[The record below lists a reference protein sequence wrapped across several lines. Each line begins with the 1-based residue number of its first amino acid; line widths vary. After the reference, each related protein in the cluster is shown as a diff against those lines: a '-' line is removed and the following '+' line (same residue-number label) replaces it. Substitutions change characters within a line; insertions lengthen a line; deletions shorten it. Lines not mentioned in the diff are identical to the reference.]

1 MRVLL
6 FGEYSGFHNSLKV
19 GLEKIGH
26 IVDVASSGDGF
37 KDIKSDISLG
47 SSSHNFIG
55 KISRIITPF
64 TKLNRFKEYD
74 VTQFVNS
81 NPLTVCQL
89 NKHLYKKVLSFSDK
103 NFLSACGD
111 DPVLYDN
118 LNKFRYNFYS
128 SFEAPALSHIPDYSK
143 TYLDIHNC
151 VIERIDGIIPVM
163 IEYAKGYKEHS
174 KVCPTIPLPV
184 DTESITY
191 KDNFIDNKVHFFHGI
206 NRPFFKGTPIIIDAL
221 NKLQASYPNE
231 VKVTIAENMKQNDYL
246 SALDSANV
254 VLDQCKSYSYG
265 MNALYSLAKGK
276 IVMSGSEPE
285 ALEELGLRRDD
296 CPIIN
301 IQPDSDQIYR
311 QLLLILENKR
321 NLQTMGYTSRV
332 FVEEN
337 HDSKL
342 IAEKYINTWS
352 KKI

>member
-6 FGEYSGFHNSLKV
+6 FGEYSGFHNNLKI

-47 SSSHNFIG
+47 SSSSNFIG
-55 KISRIITPF
+55 KISRVITPF
-64 TKLNRFKEYD
+64 TKINRFKGYD

-81 NPLTVCQL
+81 NPLTVCQA
-89 NKHLYKKVLSFSDK
+89 NKYLYMKILSLSDK

-111 DPVLYDN
+111 DPVFYDN
-118 LNKFRYNFYS
+118 LDKFKYNPYS
-128 SFEAPALSHIPDYSK
+128 SFEKKGFNQIPIYTN
-143 TYLDIHNC
+143 TYKNVHNC

-163 IEYAKGYKEHS
+163 IEYAKGYKKHS
-174 KVCPTIPLPV
+174 KVLPTIPLPI
-184 DTESITY
+184 DTESIVY
-191 KDNFIDNKVHFFHGI
+191 KDNLICDRVHFFHGI
-206 NRPFFKGTPIIIDAL
+206 NRPFFKGTPIIIEAL
-221 NKLQASYPNE
+221 KKIQASYPND

-265 MNALYSLAKGK
+265 MNTLYSLAKGK

-285 ALEELGLRRDD
+285 ALEELGFKSED

-301 IQPDSDQIYR
+301 IQPDSTQIYE
-311 QLLLILENKR
+311 QLLLILENKK
-321 NLQTMGYTSRV
+321 NILEKGYTSRL
-332 FVEEN
+332 FVEEK

-342 IAEKYINTWS
+342 IAEKYINTWL
-352 KKI
+352 K